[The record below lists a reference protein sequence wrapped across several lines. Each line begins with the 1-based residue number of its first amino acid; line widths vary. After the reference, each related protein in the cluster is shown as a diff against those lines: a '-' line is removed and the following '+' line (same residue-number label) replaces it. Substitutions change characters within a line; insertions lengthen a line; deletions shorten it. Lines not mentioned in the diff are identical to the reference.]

1 MSRNHDPEKWLANLF
16 SELIRRGL
24 DSDEH
29 IHFKDS
35 PLGESSAPNLEE
47 IRDTHLGWTGEFLT
61 YHLEEHLK
69 RIIEDYQKSEDGLH
83 PPTR

>member
-35 PLGESSAPNLEE
+35 PLGDSSAPNLEE
-47 IRDTHLGWTGEFLT
+47 IKDAHLGWTGEFLT

-69 RIIEDYQKSEDGLH
+69 RIIEDYRKLEEK
-83 PPTR
+83 R